1 MSLHHKLCHTLGGTF
16 DLPHAETHTIVLPHA
31 LGYNAP
37 AVPKAMALLGE
48 ALGTAEPTLA
58 LYDLAGALAAPRG
71 LRDLGMPEEG
81 IDRAADLALAN
92 PYWNPRPLER
102 DALRACIAAAWA
114 GEPPRQA

>member
-1 MSLHHKLCHTLGGTF
+1 
-16 DLPHAETHTIVLPHA
+16 
-31 LGYNAP
+31 
-37 AVPKAMALLGE
+37 
-48 ALGTAEPTLA
+48 
-58 LYDLAGALAAPRG
+58 
-71 LRDLGMPEEG
+71 MPEEG